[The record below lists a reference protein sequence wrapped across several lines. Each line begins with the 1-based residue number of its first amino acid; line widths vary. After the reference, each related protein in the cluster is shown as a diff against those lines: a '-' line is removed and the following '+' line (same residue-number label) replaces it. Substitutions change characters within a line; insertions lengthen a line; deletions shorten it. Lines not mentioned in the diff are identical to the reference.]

1 MYILSAITGLFDLL
15 ALLCELPLTSLLCSL
30 GSGLGVH
37 DIIPPSEAA
46 RIVADESLVVSVMM
60 ISTGP
65 EGKEVVQTP
74 WELVTA
80 VGIDSLEETEDNPEI
95 HCQDVELTSNQ
106 NPDDRY
112 TGRAKTEYH
121 DFNGRCVL
129 GSQSEWSRVLVVD
142 LVNTSVKR
150 APVHCAMN
158 PVMPSILKYKED
170 GDVESHCLPARERD
184 TCVHAA
190 VFRHWVEKP
199 DLGELDSEVAEENQ
213 FRALPLFGRGWDLLV
228 LDLVLVE
235 IRDSIDDYPGNA
247 STKVHNFMHDKA
259 HDSGREDIILHV
271 LVPTSPKTLEHI

>member
-1 MYILSAITGLFDLL
+1 MYTSSAISRLFDLL
-15 ALLCELPLTSLLCSL
+15 ALLCELPLTSLLGSL
-30 GSGLGVH
+30 WSRLGVH

-46 RIVADESLVVSVMM
+46 RIVADEALVVSVVM

-65 EGKEVVQTP
+65 EGEEVVQAP

-112 TGRAKTEYH
+112 KNRAKTENH

-142 LVNTSVKR
+142 LVDIPVKR
-150 APVHCAMN
+150 APVHCAMH
-158 PVMPSILKYKED
+158 PVMPSILKNEED
-170 GDVESHCLPARERD
+170 GDVESHGLPAWEWD

-190 VFRHWVEKP
+190 IFRHWVEKP
-199 DLGELDSEVAEENQ
+199 DLGELDSEVAEE
-213 FRALPLFGRGWDLLV
+213 D
-228 LDLVLVE
+228 
-235 IRDSIDDYPGNA
+235 
-247 STKVHNFMHDKA
+247 
-259 HDSGREDIILHV
+259 
-271 LVPTSPKTLEHI
+271 